1 MASLCRRCGGSGW
14 LLRNPAHMTVSQHEM
29 SSAYSV
35 GFGRWFTICTDCG
48 GSGLKGIKKNFP
60 T

>member
-1 MASLCRRCGGSGW
+1 MARLCRRCGGSGS
-14 LLRNPAHMTVSQHEM
+14 LLRNPERMTVSQYET
-29 SSAYSV
+29 SPSYSV

-48 GSGLKGIKKNFP
+48 GSGLKGTKKKFP